1 MGLRANPTQRQRRL
15 GVELRRLREAAGMS
29 ATEAATFAD
38 LSSPHLGHIE
48 AARTATPE
56 AKLRALAAAY
66 GCQQEPLVEAL
77 VAMSNATGKGWWSTY
92 KKALDSR
99 VLDLAE
105 LEATASVHRTFD
117 WLYVPGLLQ
126 TEEYMRALFNS
137 GHPVADSRTL
147 DTYAEF
153 RLSRQQVLDVDKP
166 PTLHAVIHEAA
177 FHMCFVDTAIMRRQL
192 THLIEM
198 AKLPHVHIQIL
209 PFKATTYP
217 DAMGAPFV
225 LLESAVPELS
235 TVYIEH
241 PVSALFLDDPP
252 QLAQYNAAFESLSSS
267 ALAPLAACPERVTY
281 AKTESLG
288 LVQHLLYVL

>member
-1 MGLRANPTQRQRRL
+1 MGLRTNPSQRQLRL
-15 GVELRRLREAAGMS
+15 GEELRKLREASGLS
-29 ATEAATFAD
+29 ATEAGAHAG
-38 LSSPHLGHIE
+38 LGRAHMSHIE
-48 AARTATPE
+48 TGRTAIPE
-56 AKLRALAAAY
+56 SKLRTLARVY
-66 GCQQEPLVEAL
+66 GCASQPYVEAL
-77 VAMSNATGKGWWSTY
+77 VAMSNATGKGWWSAYRKT
-92 KKALDSR
+92 LDQR

-105 LEATASVHRTFD
+105 LESAASVHRTFD

-126 TEEYMRALFNS
+126 TEAYMRALFSS
-137 GHPVADSRTL
+137 GHPVADSQTL

-177 FHMCFVDTAIMRRQL
+177 FHMRFVDTAIMRSQL

-225 LLESAVPELS
+225 ILEPAAPELS
-235 TVYIEH
+235 AVYIEH
-241 PVSALFLDDPP
+241 PVSALFLDDPS
-252 QLAQYNAAFESLSSS
+252 QLAQYNDAFESLSSS
-267 ALAPLAACPERVTY
+267 ALAPITACPERVTY